1 MVRLLLRES
10 EKVIAKIEVEFDQ
23 ELELQFPGTAE
34 QKKFEIANKHQ
45 AFKNNLFTRR
55 KKKWSKF
62 NERGKKENIKNK
74 TSNEQSK
81 KSSQQINKTDGLSTP
96 FLQNQS
102 SLFIDN
108 DNITISNRRDNANIT
123 INEML
128 NSANK
133 SWITDNR
140 ISRRRKKTF
149 AQEVIEGN
157 KKIGNGSTG
166 SEDLENVD
174 IFVKSVSKCK
184 NKEGSKERKVT
195 DLSDIYN
202 NLIQGEQSNFSRS
215 PNSPPLVFTDT
226 SSSNNATSSDVRS
239 GIVSEDLC
247 LNTQDEEFLNIL
259 EELQCP
265 RDDRGRNSFCLTTEK

>member
-1 MVRLLLRES
+1 MEDFHSEWNSVLFAAEKRLVRLLLRES

-23 ELELQFPGTAE
+23 ELEFQFPGTAE

-45 AFKNNLFTRR
+45 AFKNNLFTKR

-62 NERGKKENIKNK
+62 NEREKTENIKNK

-123 INEML
+123 INETL

-133 SWITDNR
+133 PWITDNR
-140 ISRRRKKTF
+140 ISRARKKTF
-149 AQEVIEGN
+149 AQAVIEGN
-157 KKIGNGSTG
+157 KKIDNGSTG

-184 NKEGSKERKVT
+184 IKEGSKERKVT

-215 PNSPPLVFTDT
+215 PNSPPLVCTDT
-226 SSSNNATSSDVRS
+226 SSSNNATSSDVS
-239 GIVSEDLC
+239 GGIVSEDLC
-247 LNTQDEEFLNIL
+247 LNTQDERF
-259 EELQCP
+259 
-265 RDDRGRNSFCLTTEK
+265 